1 MAGVADDPEALE
13 VLTGC
18 VVRWRQLPHSERSRV
33 HLACLPMADADEQA
47 AIVNALQRHA
57 HVVVQK
63 SLAEGFGLTVAEAM
77 WKARPVIA
85 SAVGGIVDQVPD
97 GTGVLLRDP
106 ADLVAFGGTLAG
118 LLADPSRMRSL
129 GRRAR
134 RHVRDHFL
142 SDRHLVDYSRLVEHM
157 ARL

>member
-1 MAGVADDPEALE
+1 
-13 VLTGC
+13 
-18 VVRWRQLPHSERSRV
+18 
-33 HLACLPMADADEQA
+33 
-47 AIVNALQRHA
+47 
-57 HVVVQK
+57 
-63 SLAEGFGLTVAEAM
+63 
-77 WKARPVIA
+77 
-85 SAVGGIVDQVPD
+85 
-97 GTGVLLRDP
+97 
-106 ADLVAFGGTLAG
+106 VAFGGTLAG